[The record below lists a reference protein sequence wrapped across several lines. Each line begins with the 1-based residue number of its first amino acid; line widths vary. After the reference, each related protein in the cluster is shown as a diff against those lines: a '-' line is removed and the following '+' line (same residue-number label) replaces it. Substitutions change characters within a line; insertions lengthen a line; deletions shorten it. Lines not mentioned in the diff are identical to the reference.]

1 MYVNDQIEDTFA
13 MAIGDAFR
21 LEDLSAEEWVNRSA
35 AKLNPRLVKR
45 ELTTLSSK
53 TKNVLERVAG
63 EVCAEGAGARQAS
76 CRCAKKTQRST
87 AASCCTSDEGRPL
100 GIADQA
106 EIPNYPELRP

>member
-1 MYVNDQIEDTFA
+1 MQGRRNALLTFKHFPSNPA
-13 MAIGDAFR
+13 NLEFGKQCFTENFFRPALLGHEGVEAQQYRVQRPDATQR
-21 LEDLSAEEWVNRSA
+21 ALVECLGVTP
-35 AKLNPRLVKR
+35 PRQ
-45 ELTTLSSK
+45 
-53 TKNVLERVAG
+53 N
-63 EVCAEGAGARQAS
+63 S